1 MADAGKVVLVTG
13 GAGYIGSHTCK
24 ALSQCG
30 YLPITLDNLSTG
42 HAAAVKWGPLHHGD
56 VRDTRFVA
64 EVLTRT
70 GAAAV
75 MHFAASAYVGE
86 SMTDPQKYYRNNVT
100 GMTSLLDAIALA
112 GIDTLVF
119 SSSCA
124 TYGEPTVTP
133 IAEDTAQVP
142 INPYGQTKLICE
154 QMIQDYARAHQ
165 LQFAMLRYFNAAGAD
180 LEGDL
185 VEDHDPE
192 THLIPCVLNAALG
205 VTEEFRIFGDDY
217 PTPDGTC
224 IRDFIH
230 VGDLG
235 EGHTRALD
243 HLLGGGASLTLNLG
257 TGHGSSILDVI
268 AACET
273 AIGRAIPKRVVAGRT
288 GDPARLVAN
297 GQRARDL
304 LGFEPSRSDLPTIV
318 SSALRG
324 LRKVHG
330 VTG

>member
-1 MADAGKVVLVTG
+1 
-13 GAGYIGSHTCK
+13 
-24 ALSQCG
+24 
-30 YLPITLDNLSTG
+30 
-42 HAAAVKWGPLHHGD
+42 
-56 VRDTRFVA
+56 
-64 EVLTRT
+64 
-70 GAAAV
+70 
-75 MHFAASAYVGE
+75 
-86 SMTDPQKYYRNNVT
+86 MTDPQKYYRNNVT

-230 VGDLG
+230 VGDLA